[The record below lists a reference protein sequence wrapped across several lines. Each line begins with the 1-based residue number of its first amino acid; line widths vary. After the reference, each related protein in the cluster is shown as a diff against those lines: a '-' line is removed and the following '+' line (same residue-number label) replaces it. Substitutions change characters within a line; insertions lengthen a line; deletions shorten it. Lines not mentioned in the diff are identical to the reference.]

1 LLLLNQQGEWLIE
14 AKIKMLFHESRQLFT
29 EQIAVLQSEPLA
41 EEKIPV
47 RLIHYVARTK
57 ESIVLSDIANDSRF
71 MQDHYITE
79 NKPKSILCM
88 PLINQT
94 YITGVLY
101 LENNLM
107 TGAFTPD
114 RLEMLNLLSAQIA
127 ISIENARL
135 YASLEEKVIA
145 RTQDIETKNRELV
158 QLNTELVKLNQD
170 KNEFLGIAAHDLKN
184 PLLAIQG
191 SAELIRIAFD
201 DFSKEE
207 IMEFASMIE
216 ISSQRMFELIKNLL
230 DVNAIESEKMNLC
243 LRQVNLLPILQSLV
257 ESYAQRALEKK
268 ITLKLS
274 FFEESCFGYVDEN
287 ITRQIFDN
295 LISNAVKYSP
305 FNQAVTIHLSQDEQF
320 VYCAIQDNGPGL
332 SRADQEKLFGKFVR
346 LTPQPT
352 GNEHS
357 TGLGLFIVKK
367 LVEAMNGRV
376 KCESELGYGSTFTVE
391 FPRLSLGEH

>member
-1 LLLLNQQGEWLIE
+1 
-14 AKIKMLFHESRQLFT
+14 
-29 EQIAVLQSEPLA
+29 
-41 EEKIPV
+41 
-47 RLIHYVARTK
+47 
-57 ESIVLSDIANDSRF
+57 
-71 MQDHYITE
+71 
-79 NKPKSILCM
+79 M